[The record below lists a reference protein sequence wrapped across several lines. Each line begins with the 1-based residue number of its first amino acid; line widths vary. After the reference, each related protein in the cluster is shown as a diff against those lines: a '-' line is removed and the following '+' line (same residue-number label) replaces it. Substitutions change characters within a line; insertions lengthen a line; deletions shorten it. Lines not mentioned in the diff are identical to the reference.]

1 MPLESTRRASDELR
15 ILVVAPTGR
24 DAALLCR
31 ALARAGIRAQECPSC
46 EEACRQMMQ
55 GAAAIIVAEESLDAA
70 EIHRFS
76 DLIEKQPPWSDFPL
90 ILLTLSGAVTADS
103 QRRRLLRA
111 PLVRALELERPIR
124 PETLISTVQVAIR
137 TRMRQYE
144 LRDQIVRQQMVQDAL
159 LQSEKLAVVG
169 RLAATIAH
177 EINNPLEA
185 ATNLVYLARTT
196 PDDAK
201 RREYLLLAESELA
214 RVAAIATE
222 TLKFYRQPNKATQV
236 QIGPIF
242 DSLLTLYHQKVR
254 SAQIKVLTDFS
265 GDRTILAFG
274 GELRQVFSNLL
285 TNAIDASR
293 GATLTIRIKHAVSR
307 TGAPG
312 IRIVVADSG
321 SGVPDRLRG
330 KIFEPFI
337 TTKGSS
343 GTGLGL
349 WVSAQIVQKHGGTIR
364 VKSSTN
370 PQRHGTVFSIFLP
383 EVPPM
388 VHPQEET
395 AQATAAGATARD
407 RNDEARIS
415 A

>member
-1 MPLESTRRASDELR
+1 
-15 ILVVAPTGR
+15 
-24 DAALLCR
+24 
-31 ALARAGIRAQECPSC
+31 
-46 EEACRQMMQ
+46 MMQ
-55 GAAAIIVAEESLDAA
+55 GAAAIIIAEEALDEA
-70 EIHRFS
+70 EIQRFS
-76 DLIEKQPPWSDFPL
+76 ELIAHQPPWSDFPL

-137 TRMRQYE
+137 TRLRQYE
-144 LRDQIVRQQMVQDAL
+144 LRDQMVRQQMVQDAL

-201 RREYLLLAESELA
+201 RREYLLMAESELA

-242 DSLLTLYHQKVR
+242 DSLFTLYHQKLR
-254 SAQIKVLTDFS
+254 SAQIKVCTDFKT
-265 GDRTILAFG
+265 DRPILAFG

-293 GATLTIRIKHAVSR
+293 GATLTIRTKPAVSR
-307 TGAPG
+307 AG
-312 IRIVVADSG
+312 ISGLRVVFADSG
-321 SGVPDRLRG
+321 SGVPDRLRD

-349 WVSAQIVQKHGGTIR
+349 WVTAQIVQKHGGTIR
-364 VKSSTN
+364 VKSSTH

-383 EVPPM
+383 EAPPIAQ
-388 VHPQEET
+388 PEEESV
-395 AQATAAGATARD
+395 QATAVGATRD
-407 RNDEARIS
+407 RKDDTRIS